1 MRDLFLTGGNMIH
14 KIVLDNGLRIVF
26 EQVDYVNSVT
36 TGIWVGAGS
45 INETDEN
52 NGISHLIE
60 HMLFKGTKKRSSAD
74 IAEEMDSMGG
84 QLNAFTTKECTC
96 FYTKVT
102 SYNFETALD
111 VLSDMIFNSVFDEE
125 ELEKEKKVIFEEI
138 LMYDDSPEDYV
149 HELLT
154 KISFKGN
161 SIAYPILGDA
171 STVSKIGVADIK
183 KYMENN
189 YTSDNIVI
197 SIVGN
202 ISPDEVKALC
212 SNYFGEFKK
221 SKAETLKDSTYRYKN
236 NSESVHKSIEQYH
249 FCIGVEGYER
259 NNENYYA
266 SNILNNIIGG
276 SMSSRLFQ
284 NIREKSGLVY
294 TIYSFNSSYRSAGL
308 FGIYS
313 ALKEDSINEVVSR
326 VKIELD
332 SLKKGNITKSEFER
346 SKSQIQG
353 NYILSLE
360 NTSNRMT
367 VLGRR
372 ELFYNETINP
382 EDIVNTIK
390 NVEYNDIIEV
400 SRDLFNCDK
409 YNIALTGN
417 VEKNKDVIKLFDFS

>member
-60 HMLFKGTKKRSSAD
+60 HMLFKGTKKRSAAD

-102 SYNFETALD
+102 SYNFEASLD
-111 VLSDMIFNSVFDEE
+111 VLSDMIFNSVLDEE
-125 ELEKEKKVIFEEI
+125 ELEKEKKVVFEEI

-171 STVSKIGVADIK
+171 NTVGKIGVADIK

-202 ISPDEVKALC
+202 VTPEKVKALC
-212 SNYFGEFKK
+212 SEYFGQFKK
-221 SKAETLKDSTYRYKN
+221 SEAETIKDSSYRYKN
-236 NSESVHKSIEQYH
+236 NIESVHKSIEQYH

-259 NNENYYA
+259 NNKNYYA

-313 ALKEDSINEVVSR
+313 ALKEESIDEVVSR

-382 EDIVNTIK
+382 EDIVDTIK
-390 NVEYNDIIEV
+390 NVEYNDIVEV
-400 SRDLFNCDK
+400 SKELFGCDK

-417 VEKNKDVIKLFDFS
+417 IEKNKDIIKRFDFS

>member
-1 MRDLFLTGGNMIH
+1 
-14 KIVLDNGLRIVF
+14 
-26 EQVDYVNSVT
+26 
-36 TGIWVGAGS
+36 
-45 INETDEN
+45 
-52 NGISHLIE
+52 
-60 HMLFKGTKKRSSAD
+60 
-74 IAEEMDSMGG
+74 
-84 QLNAFTTKECTC
+84 
-96 FYTKVT
+96 
-102 SYNFETALD
+102 
-111 VLSDMIFNSVFDEE
+111 
-125 ELEKEKKVIFEEI
+125 
-138 LMYDDSPEDYV
+138 MYDDSPEDYV

-161 SIAYPILGDA
+161 SIAYPILGDS

-221 SKAETLKDSTYRYKN
+221 SKAETFKDSTYRYKN

>member
-60 HMLFKGTKKRSSAD
+60 HMLFKGTKKRNAAD

-102 SYNFETALD
+102 SYNFETSLD

-125 ELEKEKKVIFEEI
+125 ELEKEKKVVFEEI

-171 STVSKIGVADIK
+171 NTVSNIKVADIK

-202 ISPDEVKALC
+202 ISPEKVKAFC
-212 SNYFGEFKK
+212 SEYFGQFKK
-221 SKAETLKDSTYRYKN
+221 SKAETTKDSTYRYKN
-236 NSESVHKSIEQYH
+236 NNESVHKSIEQYH

-294 TIYSFNSSYRSAGL
+294 TIYSFNSSYKAAGL

-390 NVEYNDIIEV
+390 NVEYNDIVDV
-400 SRDLFNCDK
+400 SKDLFGCDK

-417 VEKNKDVIKLFDFS
+417 VEKNKDIIKLFNFS

>member
-1 MRDLFLTGGNMIH
+1 MIH

-60 HMLFKGTKKRSSAD
+60 HMLFKGTKKRSAAD

-102 SYNFETALD
+102 SYNFEASLD
-111 VLSDMIFNSVFDEE
+111 VLSDMIFNSVLDEE
-125 ELEKEKKVIFEEI
+125 ELEKEKKVVFEEI

-171 STVSKIGVADIK
+171 NTVGKIGVADIK

-202 ISPDEVKALC
+202 VTPEKVKALC
-212 SNYFGEFKK
+212 SEYFGQFKK
-221 SKAETLKDSTYRYKN
+221 SEAETIKDSSYRYKN
-236 NSESVHKSIEQYH
+236 NIESVHKSIEQYH

-259 NNENYYA
+259 NNKNYYA

-313 ALKEDSINEVVSR
+313 ALKEESIDEVVSR

-382 EDIVNTIK
+382 EDIVDTIK
-390 NVEYNDIIEV
+390 NVEYNDIVEV
-400 SRDLFNCDK
+400 SKELFGCDK

-417 VEKNKDVIKLFDFS
+417 IEKNKDIIKRFDFS